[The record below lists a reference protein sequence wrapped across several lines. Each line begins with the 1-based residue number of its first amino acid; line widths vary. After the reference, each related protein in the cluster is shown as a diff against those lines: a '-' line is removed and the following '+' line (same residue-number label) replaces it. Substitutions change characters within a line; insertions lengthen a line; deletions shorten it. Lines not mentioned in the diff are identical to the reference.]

1 MREVLRP
8 LLPAA
13 AGAAVCATALVAW
26 IRAEPLDLPRAL
38 QVALSVALVAA
49 VAALLL
55 VVLRAE
61 REGNSAR
68 SGNPTAQ

>member
-13 AGAAVCATALVAW
+13 AGAAVCAAVLVAW
-26 IRAEPLDLPRAL
+26 IRAEPLDLRRAL
-38 QVALSVALVAA
+38 QVALSLALVAA

-55 VVLRAE
+55 LVLRAE
-61 REGNSAR
+61 REGNIAR
-68 SGNPTAQ
+68 SGDPTAE